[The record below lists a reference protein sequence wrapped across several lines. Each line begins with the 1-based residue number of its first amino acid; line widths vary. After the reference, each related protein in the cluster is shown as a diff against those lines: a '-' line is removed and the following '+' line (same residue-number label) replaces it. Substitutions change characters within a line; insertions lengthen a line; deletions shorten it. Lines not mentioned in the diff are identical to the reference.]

1 MINNFYKK
9 YNLFSNP
16 FSLIWKW
23 GFLLSFVIW
32 LALLTVPMVEFAFE
46 QQAIAEEKAALRQQI
61 DAQLSAKLAEL
72 PELDKPSIASFLA
85 QPANLVTSDETL
97 LDFLAKHNILLQI
110 HATDG
115 ALIFSS
121 GETFMPIN
129 VNRELGV
136 TLNENDQV
144 QQSYFPIERE
154 EQVIGYYFANHNL
167 RAEAALLKE
176 NRSQYIF
183 YVGITL
189 VIALAMGMGVAYWFL
204 KPIRHV
210 QMILQRVTGENISD
224 TRLVISDSHDE
235 ISDISIGINQL
246 LDRMTAYIKQQNSFV
261 EDVSHELRTPVAIVE
276 GHLQLLNRWGKN
288 DPELLEESLQASLNE
303 IQRMKILVQ
312 EMLDL
317 TRAGQVDIQYYNEE
331 TVVNDVV
338 HSVFQNFT
346 VLYEDFDFYLEDDL
360 KEIYYVQMY
369 RNHLEQILVI
379 LMDNAVK
386 YSMDRKEIHLSVAAD
401 TAGYIEIAV
410 QDFGE
415 GMSREDQQQVF
426 NRFYRVDKARSREK
440 GGNGLGLSIAKELV
454 EGYKGSISVES
465 ALGFGSIFHVQLPIL
480 YELKKE
486 QKNKPSGS

>member
-1 MINNFYKK
+1 MINNFYRK

-32 LALLTVPMVEFAFE
+32 LALLAVPMVNFAFE
-46 QQAIAEEKAALRQQI
+46 QQAISEENAALRQQI
-61 DAQLSAKLAEL
+61 DEHLPDELAEL
-72 PELDKPSIASFLA
+72 PDLEKTSIESFLA
-85 QPANLVTSDETL
+85 QPVNLSTSDETL
-97 LDFLAKHNILLQI
+97 MDFLSHHHIRLQI

-121 GETFMPIN
+121 GDTFIPIST
-129 VNRELGV
+129 NREIGV
-136 TLNENDQV
+136 TLIENEQV
-144 QQSYFPIERE
+144 QQSYFPIARDG
-154 EQVIGYYFANHNL
+154 QILGYYFANHNL
-167 RAEAALLKE
+167 SAEAALLND
-176 NRSQYIF
+176 NRTQYIF
-183 YVGITL
+183 FVGITL
-189 VIALAMGMGVAYWFL
+189 IAALALGMGVAYWFL

-210 QMILQRVTGENISD
+210 QMILQRITGENISD

-235 ISDISIGINQL
+235 ISDISIGVNQL
-246 LDRMTAYIKQQNSFV
+246 LDRMTAYINQQNSFV

-317 TRAGQVDIQYYNEE
+317 TRAGQVDVQYHNEE
-331 TVVNDVV
+331 TAVNDVI

-346 VLYEDFDFYLEDDL
+346 VLYEDFDFYLDDDL
-360 KEIYYVQMY
+360 EEIYYVQMY

-386 YSMDRKEIHLSVAAD
+386 YSMERKEVHLSVAAD

-415 GMSREDQQQVF
+415 GMSREDQQRVF

-480 YELKKE
+480 YELKKNR
-486 QKNKPSGS
+486 QNRLSD